1 MKTMLDAAS
10 DEPCIRFALVEFSEL
25 GREGDPMGRYNGLP
39 VYPSRDVR
47 GSIQQGGSYI
57 CSLDQTDKVNCYWA
71 RPVKEVDDDY
81 LRSIVC
87 DLSDE
92 FAEHIYH
99 KHSDL
104 VRNDVTLRAERE
116 ITERIEKKIR
126 HEYESRIMDLE
137 EQLEE
142 AKARFGH
149 TGGMGSD
156 GAKIVEGMLVS
167 DRIDS
172 RRYSCRVDIR
182 SSTILVLPDDEGD
195 IRPNGGAIPIK
206 NLLELLGGE
215 PRVTYCRG
223 LNGFLISRREDIRG
237 DIPILLEGIRAGR
250 RRPSSR
256 LSGIPDPCRV

>member
-137 EQLEE
+137 EQL
-142 AKARFGH
+142 G
-149 TGGMGSD
+149 
-156 GAKIVEGMLVS
+156 
-167 DRIDS
+167 
-172 RRYSCRVDIR
+172 VD
-182 SSTILVLPDDEGD
+182 
-195 IRPNGGAIPIK
+195 
-206 NLLELLGGE
+206 LELEDKIATVGE
-215 PRVTYCRG
+215 LVDFVESK
-223 LNGFLISRREDIRG
+223 LD
-237 DIPILLEGIRAGR
+237 
-250 RRPSSR
+250 
-256 LSGIPDPCRV
+256 